1 MAFEIVNGT
10 LKKYEGS
17 GEHVVIPREV
27 TEIGD
32 YAFYGA
38 SQLKS
43 LRIPDTVREMGDN
56 IFYDCESLEEVILP
70 DSLSYIGSAMFS
82 RCASLKRVVFPDTLT
97 WLPRI
102 TFFQC
107 ESLVSVHLP
116 SSLERIG
123 RACFEPCHS
132 LEEIILP
139 GNLKTLDENV
149 FDDCT
154 ALKKVCLPET
164 LETIGDNVFF
174 NCCSLEELILP
185 SSLKSIGKGA
195 FETRGKLKLTVPDSI
210 AIHSKML
217 DNNWNM
223 YWNFGV
229 NRRYNGKNE
238 DNYQLYDSRIAN
250 VNLKEW
256 KPSARIILAVN
267 YLETFDREIDFYH
280 AWIRE
285 NTQELLETLV
295 SQRRYRAL
303 NKAVELDLV
312 SPDDLLPY
320 LGRIS
325 DRDEKAKLL
334 AMNKE
339 KRQASDLFDTDL
351 DDLF

>member
-1 MAFEIVNGT
+1 MAFEIAGGI

-17 GEHVVIPREV
+17 EEHVTVPGEV

-123 RACFEPCHS
+123 RACFEQCHS
-132 LEEIILP
+132 LREIILP
-139 GNLKTLDENV
+139 EGVKTLDENV

-295 SQRRYRAL
+295 SKRRYRAL
-303 NKAVELDLV
+303 NRAVELELV

-320 LGRIS
+320 LCRIT

>member
-1 MAFEIVNGT
+1 MAFEIAGGI

-17 GEHVVIPREV
+17 EEHVVIPREV

-56 IFYDCESLEEVILP
+56 VFYDCENLEEVILP

-82 RCASLKRVVFPDTLT
+82 RCASLKRVVFPDVLT

-123 RACFEPCHS
+123 RACFEQCHS
-132 LEEIILP
+132 LREIILP
-139 GNLKTLDENV
+139 EGVKTLDENV

-154 ALKKVCLPET
+154 GLRKISLPET
-164 LETIGDNVFF
+164 LEMIGDNVFF
-174 NCCSLEELILP
+174 NCSSLEELVLP

-195 FETRGKLKLTVPDSI
+195 FETRGRLKLTVPDNI

-238 DNYQLYDSRIAN
+238 DNYQLHDSRIAN

-256 KPSARIILAVN
+256 KPSARVILAVN
-267 YLETFDREIDFYH
+267 YLETFENEIDFYH
-280 AWIRE
+280 EWIRE
-285 NTQELLETLV
+285 NRTALLETAV
-295 SQRRYRAL
+295 TERRYNAL
-303 NKAVELDLV
+303 NKALELGLMEPDELV
-312 SPDDLLPY
+312 PY
-320 LGRIS
+320 LERIT
-325 DRDEKAKLL
+325 DRDERAKLL
-334 AMNKE
+334 SMNKE
-339 KRQASDLFDTDL
+339 KRQAEDLFDMDL
-351 DDLF
+351 DSLF